1 MNSRKKE
8 INPIIGKRIKQSR
21 EKLLMEQQELA
32 KRMNLTKSAVS
43 KVESGNVDVN
53 SSSLE
58 KYSKILGVSVNY
70 LLGVTDDPSPT
81 PHIIA
86 ASTITTDGTPIP
98 VLSKPENIIRNPKK
112 DILIKLIQESD
123 IPDSTL
129 DLMTVTL
136 QQYKK

>member
-86 ASTITTDGTPIP
+86 ASTITTNDKPII
-98 VLSKPENIIRNPKK
+98 LHSYGNKKKSKLLK
-112 DILIKLIQESD
+112 DIQEND
-123 IPDSTL
+123 VPDSIL
-129 DLMTVTL
+129 DIIDAAIAP
-136 QQYKK
+136 YKK